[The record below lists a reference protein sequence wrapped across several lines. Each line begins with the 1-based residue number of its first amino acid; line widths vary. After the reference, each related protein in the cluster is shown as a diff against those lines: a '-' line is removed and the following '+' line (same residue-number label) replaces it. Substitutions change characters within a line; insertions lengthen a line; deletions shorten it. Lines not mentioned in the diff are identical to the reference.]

1 MSTVCGPAKTSAD
14 VKAIQLVAPKRDDT
28 IPTAA
33 CSTNGFF
40 GRAAGPPGGVRQ
52 PVFGLS
58 CRGVQIMLARAVL
71 CALSLACAVTAA
83 NALTQEDLLAKLEA
97 AGYSQVRENGSGKI
111 KTFKAVKNGKEVSVI
126 VDSFGRIK
134 KLQ

>member
-1 MSTVCGPAKTSAD
+1 
-14 VKAIQLVAPKRDDT
+14 
-28 IPTAA
+28 
-33 CSTNGFF
+33 
-40 GRAAGPPGGVRQ
+40 
-52 PVFGLS
+52 
-58 CRGVQIMLARAVL
+58 MLARAVL

-83 NALTQEDLLAKLEA
+83 NALTQEELLAKLEA
-97 AGYSQVRENGSGKI
+97 AGYSQVRENGSGI